1 MGHTIH
7 HITVSRTARY
17 VVAGEENGAVEVWIV
32 LHGYSQLATNFLRW
46 FEPAL
51 RPGRLIVAPEALSR
65 SYFDESKARRV
76 GASWM
81 TREDREA
88 EIEDYVRYL
97 DQLADELLGILPP
110 RPRLELH
117 GFSQGCATAA
127 RWATFGRHRIDRL
140 VLWGG
145 TTPPDLDLER
155 LRSNLL
161 GAPIAMVVGDRDQF
175 LTAEHVRAEDERLKG
190 VGLTVDSRTF
200 PGGHMVDPTVL
211 ATLA

>member
-7 HITVSRTARY
+7 HLAVSRTARY
-17 VVAGEENGAVEVWIV
+17 VLAGEENGAVEAWIV
-32 LHGYSQLATNFLRW
+32 LHGYSQLAASFLRW

-65 SYFDESKARRV
+65 AYFDETKARRV

-97 DQLADELLGILPP
+97 DQLTDELMSILPP

-161 GAPIAMVVGDRDQF
+161 GAPITMIVGDRDQF
-175 LTAEHVRAEDERLKG
+175 VTAEHVRVENERLRG
-190 VGLTVDSRTF
+190 VGLTVDARSF
-200 PGGHMVDPTVL
+200 PGGHQVDPTVL